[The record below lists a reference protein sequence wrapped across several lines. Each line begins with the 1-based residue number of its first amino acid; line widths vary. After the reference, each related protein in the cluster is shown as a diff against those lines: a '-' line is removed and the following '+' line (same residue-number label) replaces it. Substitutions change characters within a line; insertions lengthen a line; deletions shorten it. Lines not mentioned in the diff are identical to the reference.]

1 VAILVREM
9 GDFFPELKAQQDLIT
24 KVIAEEEQSFL
35 RTLSH
40 GIKRFENYLSTN
52 ANLVSID
59 GDFAFELFDT
69 YGFPVDLTQLMARE
83 HGLDVDMQA
92 FQANLDQQKQRS
104 RLAAEVDT
112 DEWVEIRKGDDQTIF
127 LGYETLDAEAQILK
141 FRKVKTKKESFYQ
154 IVLDQTPFY
163 AESGGQIGDRGA
175 LVSAEGSFFIRDTQK
190 ENDLIVHI
198 ADKLPKD
205 LFVTFSAKVDAEKR
219 RMTMNHHSATHL
231 MHAALKMVLGDH
243 VEQRGSL
250 VDENHLRFDFSHF
263 AKMTAEQ
270 ITQVEQIV
278 NAKIRENIPVT
289 DQRNVPIDEAKAMGA
304 AALFGEKYGEHVR
317 VISFDP
323 KFSLEFC
330 GGTHVPATGQIG
342 MFKIVSETAI
352 AAGIRRIVAITADK
366 VEELMIQQDII
377 ISNLKEIFKN
387 KTDIVKAVNELVEE
401 KKMLEKQIE
410 LMKREKIANLKSKL
424 SKMSENIKG
433 INFIAY
439 RFEGDTQGAK
449 DLAFMMKDIV
459 DNLCLVL
466 GYEKEA
472 KAGLT
477 VMLSD
482 SLVKSYGLN
491 AGEIVRELAKEIGI
505 ITGGGPGIMEAANKG
520 AHFAGGK
527 SVGLNIVLPHEQ
539 KANPFIDNDKLI
551 NFDYF
556 FVRKVM
562 FMKYSQGYIVLPGG
576 FGTLDEMFEALTLI
590 QTHKM
595 IKFPIILVNRAYWN
609 GLIAWIEEQLL
620 DQEMIH
626 HDDLK
631 LFRIVDTAQDAVNH
645 IERFYEQYK
654 IKPNF

>member
-1 VAILVREM
+1 
-9 GDFFPELKAQQDLIT
+9 
-24 KVIAEEEQSFL
+24 
-35 RTLSH
+35 
-40 GIKRFENYLSTN
+40 
-52 ANLVSID
+52 
-59 GDFAFELFDT
+59 
-69 YGFPVDLTQLMARE
+69 
-83 HGLDVDMQA
+83 
-92 FQANLDQQKQRS
+92 
-104 RLAAEVDT
+104 
-112 DEWVEIRKGDDQTIF
+112 
-127 LGYETLDAEAQILK
+127 
-141 FRKVKTKKESFYQ
+141 
-154 IVLDQTPFY
+154 
-163 AESGGQIGDRGA
+163 
-175 LVSAEGSFFIRDTQK
+175 
-190 ENDLIVHI
+190 
-198 ADKLPKD
+198 
-205 LFVTFSAKVDAEKR
+205 
-219 RMTMNHHSATHL
+219 MNHHSATHL

-323 KFSLEFC
+323 KFSIEFC

-491 AGEIVRELAKEIGI
+491 AGEIVRELAKEIGGGS
-505 ITGGGPGIMEAANKG
+505 GGGQP
-520 AHFAGGK
+520 HFATAGGK
-527 SVGLNIVLPHEQ
+527 NPKGIE
-539 KANPFIDNDKLI
+539 KALK
-551 NFDYF
+551 
-556 FVRKVM
+556 KA
-562 FMKYSQGYIVLPGG
+562 K
-576 FGTLDEMFEALTLI
+576 E
-590 QTHKM
+590 
-595 IKFPIILVNRAYWN
+595 IIE
-609 GLIAWIEEQLL
+609 G
-620 DQEMIH
+620 
-626 HDDLK
+626 
-631 LFRIVDTAQDAVNH
+631 
-645 IERFYEQYK
+645 
-654 IKPNF
+654 